1 MGIGKRGYR
10 YIMPKWNY
18 QGLNTIFLLMMAFAI
33 VAGSSF
39 TWFWIAS
46 GILPV
51 LAIISSI
58 TGWIFSIK
66 AYYKPYKSDDIK
78 LKSQVYLLNS
88 VETDLKHLI
97 KFIQEQRNEVLN
109 NEKTLSEL
117 RKECDK
123 LEPIVD
129 SNRDLVKAII
139 AQANRIDRKR
149 MIYGYIASFLLGFAS
164 SLLAS
169 FVFGLFKPN

>member
-1 MGIGKRGYR
+1 MDIGKCGYW

-18 QGLNTIFLLMMAFAI
+18 QGLNAIFLRMMAFAI

-39 TWFWIAS
+39 VWFWTVPGIAS
-46 GILPV
+46 V
-51 LAIISSI
+51 LAIVSSI
-58 TGWIFSIK
+58 TGWFFSYK
-66 AYYKPYKSDDIK
+66 AYYNPYKSDDVK

-97 KFIQEQRNEVLN
+97 KFIQEQRDAVLS

-117 RKECDK
+117 RREREQ

-149 MIYGYIASFLLGFAS
+149 IIYGYIASFLLGFAS

-169 FVFGLFKPN
+169 FIFGLFKPN